1 YLDVQGPSPSLHFKA
16 VNIGLNI
23 TLKCLYKESD
33 GVIFYW
39 YKQTLG
45 QKPKLISE
53 FYKYKRNSSLKGEF
67 WKDQRFDLETGTDKN
82 NLKILNVQMSDSA
95 TYYCT
100 GIHSYEYKFLEGII
114 LHVMESD
121 LSVWT
126 PQLGFEDI
134 QSEGSVSL
142 GCRIQTG
149 SCNEGYSVYWVQSS
163 EEHLPRII
171 YTQDTTDELCK
182 RDKTTQTNS
191 CVYSYTIE
199 RMNESHAGTY
209 HCAVALC
216 GHILFGKGITLDH
229 KNLKE
234 VPGVREIW
242 WFLLGTLAPMTLSK
256 IKRKKTPVVVKHKE
270 SSEYKSVR
278 SNTGGTTALA
288 CGGGLERCGAERCG
302 AGRCGAVTEDV
313 GFLGNRRSGAVRYP

>member
-1 YLDVQGPSPSLHFKA
+1 SIRVSKISDALVCPFKGKMVRTYLDVQGPSPSLQFKA

-229 KNLKE
+229 KKKFNTSVMVYVLS
-234 VPGVREIW
+234 
-242 WFLLGTLAPMTLSK
+242 GTLAFVTMLAFFLAIILYKKSCKGK
-256 IKRKKTPVVVKHKE
+256 IWRANKNRK
-270 SSEYKSVR
+270 
-278 SNTGGTTALA
+278 
-288 CGGGLERCGAERCG
+288 C
-302 AGRCGAVTEDV
+302 
-313 GFLGNRRSGAVRYP
+313 NRTML

>member
-1 YLDVQGPSPSLHFKA
+1 MTPLRFICLVTYLILETVAYLDVQGPSPSLQFKA

-114 LHVMESD
+114 LHFNTSVMVYV
-121 LSVWT
+121 LS
-126 PQLGFEDI
+126 
-134 QSEGSVSL
+134 
-142 GCRIQTG
+142 
-149 SCNEGYSVYWVQSS
+149 
-163 EEHLPRII
+163 
-171 YTQDTTDELCK
+171 
-182 RDKTTQTNS
+182 
-191 CVYSYTIE
+191 
-199 RMNESHAGTY
+199 
-209 HCAVALC
+209 
-216 GHILFGKGITLDH
+216 
-229 KNLKE
+229 
-234 VPGVREIW
+234 
-242 WFLLGTLAPMTLSK
+242 GTLAFVTMLAFFLAIILYKKSCKEPPQRSSPASSLQANVYEHADDLHYAALS
-256 IKRKKTPVVVKHKE
+256 
-270 SSEYKSVR
+270 
-278 SNTGGTTALA
+278 L
-288 CGGGLERCGAERCG
+288 
-302 AGRCGAVTEDV
+302 
-313 GFLGNRRSGAVRYP
+313 SGARGSR